1 MLQLH
6 DLVRAQSTVTEI
18 LQKFPETEPV
28 FQKFKMR
35 ASCYDCPIQ
44 WAAQKSGIQLDDLLV
59 EVNEE
64 IYRRRG
70 ITN

>member
-18 LQKFPETEPV
+18 LQKFPETEAV

-35 ASCYDCPIQ
+35 VSCYECPIQ
-44 WAAQKSGIQLDDLLV
+44 WAAQKSGIELDALLV
-59 EVNEE
+59 EVNEA
-64 IYRRRG
+64 IYRNRG